1 MKFLKSFSQN
11 KILWGLFMVLC
22 FWYLMHFTVQSNI
35 IPSPHATAMAFF
47 RLLGKDIM
55 LHIWMSLYR
64 IIVAI
69 AISIVVGV
77 PMGLWLGLKAN
88 ADAFLSSVVYILYP
102 IPKAALLPVFMII
115 LGLGDPSKIAL
126 IVSII
131 IFQILIAARDG
142 VKEIPNELFLSV
154 RSLGLDE
161 RQTYLHLVIPAVL
174 PKIISA
180 LRISTGIS
188 ISVLFFA
195 ENFATS
201 YGIGY
206 FIMNNWIMVN
216 YVDMFAGILALSI
229 MGILLFK
236 VIDWLERRLCPWIFL

>member
-1 MKFLKSFSQN
+1 MKLFKSFSQN
-11 KILWGLFMVLC
+11 KILWGLFIMLC
-22 FWYLMHFTVQSNI
+22 LWYLAHFTVQSSI
-35 IPSPHATAMAFF
+35 VPSPHATVMAFF
-47 RLLGKDIM
+47 RLLGKDI
-55 LHIWMSLYR
+55 LIHIGVSLYR
-64 IIVAI
+64 IVIAI
-69 AISIVVGV
+69 AISVSIGV
-77 PMGLWLGLKAN
+77 PLGLWLGLNAK
-88 ADAFLSSVVYILYP
+88 ADAYLSPVVYVLYP
-102 IPKAALLPVFMII
+102 IPKAALLPIFMIF

-161 RQTYLHLVIPAVL
+161 RQTYLHLVMPAVL

-188 ISVLFFA
+188 TSVLFFA

-236 VIDWLERRLCPWIFL
+236 AIDWLERRLCPWIFL